1 MARVCMGPGWV
12 LRTAVLFVDK
22 NLSSVNNRFDG
33 SYRWK
38 LFI

>member
-1 MARVCMGPGWV
+1 MGPGWV

-22 NLSSVNNRFDG
+22 NLSSVNNRFDV